1 MANFVPLWYTASTS
15 STITEGQTQD
25 FMIRVQKYVASSD
38 LDTYTVLDNQ
48 YLEINFTLSH
58 AGATFTN
65 DDVVITAGE
74 SAGSL
79 KPIETVD
86 SNFNNTFGT
95 FTVRL
100 DAKLIN
106 LSTASFKN
114 MYIVR
119 VKMVDDGV
127 WDGPESLTIKT
138 NYARL
143 NTFDT
148 EGNVISVQTSGN
160 LSASGSTISYAAD
173 REIWI
178 TPGTT
183 VYGTTKSSIGSISYG
198 AESRLFVQ
206 AFGMSRLYDPVI
218 DSKGAYPNDTS
229 SRVYIPAYNAIFNS
243 AAYVPSSH
251 ITGRGTYLTPT
262 RSDSYEESALN
273 IYDEASG
280 NILRSGLSFLFNG
293 QLVQTLTYDSEPVD
307 AYLRVQIID
316 AMTVWDEESD
326 IFYEGKRFRA
336 YQYWIAPSDVSGFDN
351 TAVKPGHLY
360 MLKDTTVYPYVVKT
374 TTDNFGNKLLSFDAD
389 VWLDMGVYDAAVGAS
404 IIGTERIFRIVMNAS
419 EGEDLV
425 ITTEEDLGEIRV
437 GEYCGHTVY
446 PQIKATGDSLITF
459 SLSKDSIHDITRYGL
474 DLSAD
479 GFITGTCIA
488 KSTEFD
494 ANDFIKLHFTVTANN
509 RKGRLVSKDFELRI
523 VRGFGEHF
531 MSAYAVPSKNLERL
545 WFETIS
551 TNVFSKMKYYRRSD
565 PRFGL
570 QRLPRILLKENYL
583 DSTAPYVSMDDVKS
597 KLRAGIL
604 VPDTIPEGK
613 FKLSIGN
620 YKVRSAIDNDGNAIY
635 DVLYC
640 ELLPYGYTS
649 AGSLD
654 MFNYADN
661 NTIVELFGIRENI
674 KNAIGED
681 KYNIVL
687 DPDDFKN
694 RAVNTPGM
702 DGVSTDMVDTLP
714 RHMVHPSTDNG
725 ATAGL
730 YFEIPVAYLEPG
742 AGELLFTELAQAN
755 EHLKLLNTTIDV
767 QAIQFLC
774 YNHKSSN
781 PKNVADSFNINL

>member
-1 MANFVPLWYTASTS
+1 MANFVPLWYTARTS

-25 FMIRVQKYVASSD
+25 FMIRVQKYVAGGE

-58 AGATFTN
+58 AGETFTN
-65 DDVVITAGE
+65 DDVVLTAGE
-74 SAGSL
+74 STAKL

-86 SNFNNTFGT
+86 STFNNTFGT
-95 FTVRL
+95 FTVKL
-100 DAKLIN
+100 DAKMIN

-114 MYIVR
+114 MYFIR
-119 VKMVDDGV
+119 VNMVDDGI
-127 WDGPESLTIKT
+127 WDGPESLTLKI

-143 NTFDT
+143 NTFDA
-148 EGNVISVQTSGN
+148 EGNVISIQNSGN
-160 LSASGSTISYAAD
+160 LSASSSTISYTAD

-183 VYGTTKSSIGSISYG
+183 VYGSKKSSIGSISYG

-206 AFGMSRLYDPVI
+206 AFGMSRQYNPDI
-218 DSKGAYPNDTS
+218 DSAGPYPNDTS
-229 SRVYIPAYNAIFNS
+229 SRVYVPAYNAIFNS
-243 AAYVPSSH
+243 SAYLPANH
-251 ITGRGTYLTPT
+251 ITGKGTYLTPT
-262 RSDSYEESALN
+262 RGDAYEESALN

-316 AMTVWDEESD
+316 AKTVWDNESD

-336 YQYWIAPSDVSGFDN
+336 YQYWIAPNDVSGFDS
-351 TAVKPGHLY
+351 TSVKPGHLY
-360 MLKDTTVYPYVVKT
+360 MLKDTTVYPYVVKS
-374 TTDNFGNKLLSFDAD
+374 TTDNYGNKLLAFESD
-389 VWLDMGVYDAAVGAS
+389 VWLDMGVYDASVGVN

-419 EGEDLV
+419 AGEDLV
-425 ITTEEDLGEIRV
+425 ITTEKDLGEVRV
-437 GEYCGHTVY
+437 GEYMGHTVY

-459 SLSKDSIHDITRYGL
+459 SLSDESTDDITRYGL

-494 ANDFIKLHFTVTANN
+494 ANDFINLNFTVIANN
-509 RKGRLVSKDFELRI
+509 RKGRLVSKDFVLRV

-551 TNVFSKMKYYRRSD
+551 STVFSKMKYYRRSD

-570 QRLPRILLKENYL
+570 QRLPRILLKENCL
-583 DSTAPYVSMDDVKS
+583 NSTAEYVSLDDIKS
-597 KLRAGIL
+597 KLREGIIK
-604 VPDTIPEGK
+604 DNTIPEGK
-613 FKLSIGN
+613 FRLSIGN
-620 YKVRSAIDNDGNAIY
+620 YKVRSAIDNDGNVIY

-649 AGSLD
+649 AGSLE
-654 MFNYADN
+654 MYNYANN
-661 NTIVELFGIRENI
+661 NTIVELFGIRQNI
-674 KNAIGED
+674 LDAIGED
-681 KYNIVL
+681 SYNIVL

-694 RAVNTPGM
+694 RALTTRGIE
-702 DGVSTDMVDTLP
+702 GLSTDMIDTLP

-725 ATAGL
+725 ASAGL

-742 AGELLFTELAQAN
+742 VGESLFTELAQAN

-767 QAIQFLC
+767 QAIQFVC